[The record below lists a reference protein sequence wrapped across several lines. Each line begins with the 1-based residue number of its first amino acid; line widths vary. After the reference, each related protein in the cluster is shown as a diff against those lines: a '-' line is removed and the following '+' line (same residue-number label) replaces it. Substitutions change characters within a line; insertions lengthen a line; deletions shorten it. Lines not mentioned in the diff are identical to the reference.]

1 MKMLKGH
8 KIVPLSLFSTVTPE
22 RVRDRE
28 HLEGNFHC
36 NFHIH
41 NTDMRFLALSLFFV
55 RKALT
60 LVAERK
66 RSERERNFLLT
77 PRLPRLNEI

>member
-8 KIVPLSLFSTVTPE
+8 KIVLPSS
-22 RVRDRE
+22 E

-41 NTDMRFLALSLFFV
+41 NTDMRFSLALAMALLHTLFLE
-55 RKALT
+55 KK
-60 LVAERK
+60 EK
-66 RSERERNFLLT
+66 EKFLLT